1 MDLKCLVHRYTLIAS
16 FILFFPVAFPSNGWC
31 HEVVGEVTP
40 LMVHTKNTLTLIDN
54 GRNEQALTIAWKIY
68 EDFQSPMRQ
77 GTEAGLK
84 TSSARIDKTFGTKLK
99 SSLNSSIKRKNYQEL
114 QKELRLLSFFLMLE
128 KFNVLEKTFGKK
140 SDNLSAQKTIFW
152 LGRNYFSYLLE
163 PTMGKLDP
171 IGEKRLVRPLDK
183 MLYSIEDGER
193 NTFKSLRKELE
204 NGTIHFFKFP
214 VFEHTFN

>member
-1 MDLKCLVHRYTLIAS
+1 
-16 FILFFPVAFPSNGWC
+16 
-31 HEVVGEVTP
+31 
-40 LMVHTKNTLTLIDN
+40 
-54 GRNEQALTIAWKIY
+54 
-68 EDFQSPMRQ
+68 
-77 GTEAGLK
+77 
-84 TSSARIDKTFGTKLK
+84 
-99 SSLNSSIKRKNYQEL
+99 
-114 QKELRLLSFFLMLE
+114 MLE

-171 IGEKRLVRPLDK
+171 IGDKRLVRPLDK

-214 VFEHTFN
+214 VFEHAFN